1 MIVVEEDFYIP
12 IQTLEFHSDE
22 NKIDVNITI
31 RNDESVESNET
42 FVISLTSDA
51 EVNFFPYSWTKVIIY
66 DDDTQNND
74 MDSGSDEEGM
84 TQYWLYTMLHITG
97 YSSSYP
103 I

>member
-1 MIVVEEDFYIP
+1 MIVVEEDFHIP

-42 FVISLTSDA
+42 FVISLTSGA
-51 EVNFFPYSWTKVIIY
+51 EVNFFPHAWTKVIIY

-74 MDSGSDEEGM
+74 MDSGSDSEGM
-84 TQYWLYTMLHITG
+84 TQY
-97 YSSSYP
+97 
-103 I
+103 